1 MDIRYSSPAQ
11 RSAKY
16 IHIELASQWSLYINS
31 RGQMTKPMSLAY
43 TAENNSSAG
52 HQHTVGLI
60 LDAGVLV
67 SQPGCLTSLTAK
79 AQHANYSSIAKN
91 FKNV

>member
-1 MDIRYSSPAQ
+1 MVIRYSSPAQ

-43 TAENNSSAG
+43 TAVNNSIAG
-52 HQHTVGLI
+52 QQHIGLI
-60 LDAGVLV
+60 LDTGLIV
-67 SQPGCLTSLTAK
+67 SKPGCLTSLTVK
-79 AQHANYSSIAKN
+79 AQHANSSSIAKN
-91 FKNV
+91 IKHL